1 MSRFTD
7 PLLFAVLFGLSALTW
22 WIMDW
27 RGVIPEAPDGALA
40 PMTVAIAVVI
50 ATPALLFVTVVAFF
64 RAILNVRPRAF
75 WAWVTGASAL
85 AALLIWVA
93 NMITMAQSLEVGFST
108 GVWLMA
114 IVSLASLVA
123 FILAL
128 TGAIPTQSSTP
139 EAGLVEA
146 PAPKPA
152 KAEKTQKT
160 QKTQKAQKAHRLRKG
175 PKASKPSKVAVTSG
189 GLGASDTSRTSEP
202 PVAPAAPVVPDTPA
216 APDAPEGEAT
226 ASSEH
231 VSGTSDTSNT
241 SDVSDVLRTL
251 DALAS
256 EPSYVS
262 DHGSTDYSVDF
273 LSQDAPASTGGDAA
287 AKPWETT
294 PPTASDESEPEQN

>member
-160 QKTQKAQKAHRLRKG
+160 QKAQKAHRLRKG

-189 GLGASDTSRTSEP
+189 GLGASDASRTSEP

>member
-128 TGAIPTQSSTP
+128 TGAIPTQSTTP
-139 EAGLVEA
+139 EAALVEA

-160 QKTQKAQKAHRLRKG
+160 QKAHRLRKG

-216 APDAPEGEAT
+216 APDAPEVEAT

-294 PPTASDESEPEQN
+294 PPTTSDESEPEQN

>member
-128 TGAIPTQSSTP
+128 TGAIPTQSTTP
-139 EAGLVEA
+139 EAALVEA

-152 KAEKTQKT
+152 KAEKTQKA
-160 QKTQKAQKAHRLRKG
+160 QKTQKAHRLRKG

-189 GLGASDTSRTSEP
+189 GLGASDASRTSEP

-216 APDAPEGEAT
+216 APDAPEVEAT

>member
-160 QKTQKAQKAHRLRKG
+160 QKAQKAHRLRKG

-189 GLGASDTSRTSEP
+189 GLGASDASRTSEP

-216 APDAPEGEAT
+216 APDAPEVEAT

>member
-160 QKTQKAQKAHRLRKG
+160 QKAHRLRKG

-189 GLGASDTSRTSEP
+189 GLGASDASRTSEP

-216 APDAPEGEAT
+216 APDAPEVEAT

-273 LSQDAPASTGGDAA
+273 LSQDAPASAGGDAA

>member
-160 QKTQKAQKAHRLRKG
+160 QKAHRLRKG

-189 GLGASDTSRTSEP
+189 GLGASDASRTSEP

-216 APDAPEGEAT
+216 APDAPEVEAT

>member
-152 KAEKTQKT
+152 KAEKTQKA
-160 QKTQKAQKAHRLRKG
+160 QKTQKAHRLRKG

-216 APDAPEGEAT
+216 APDAPEVEAT

-241 SDVSDVLRTL
+241 SDVPDVLRTL

>member
-160 QKTQKAQKAHRLRKG
+160 QKAHRLRKG

-189 GLGASDTSRTSEP
+189 GLGASDASRTSEP

>member
-128 TGAIPTQSSTP
+128 TGAIPTQSTTP
-139 EAGLVEA
+139 EAALVEA

-160 QKTQKAQKAHRLRKG
+160 QKAHRLRKG

-216 APDAPEGEAT
+216 APDAPEVEAT